1 MRTYNQIHFSQI
13 SEILM
18 QAALGVSAVCGY
30 RCVCSDMIYSLSSLG
45 GERHLWK
52 SGDNKPFY
60 IAIREMGT
68 ESGYKEE
75 CIERCK
81 GLGYPLIIAKIEAD
95 KVCDYNMTIMLTHNW
110 MSGDNNY
117 MEQEFNSL

>member
-1 MRTYNQIHFSQI
+1 MKTYKQINFSQI

-18 QAALGVSAVCGY
+18 QAAIGVSAVCGY

-52 SGDNKPFY
+52 SGDKRPFY
-60 IAIREMGT
+60 IAIREQGT
-68 ESGYKEE
+68 ESGYKED

-81 GLGYPLIIAKIEAD
+81 MLGYPLVIAKIEAD
-95 KVCDYNMTIMLTHNW
+95 KACDYNMTIMFTHGW
-110 MSGDNNY
+110 MSGDNNS

>member
-1 MRTYNQIHFSQI
+1 MKTYNKIHFSQI

-30 RCVCSDMIYSLSSLG
+30 KYVTSDMVYSLNELSSKM
-45 GERHLWK
+45 HIW
-52 SGDNKPFY
+52 SSNIPFY
-60 IAIREMGT
+60 IAIREQGT

-81 GLGYPLIIAKIEAD
+81 GLGCPLIIAKIEKD
-95 KVCDYNMTIMLTHNW
+95 KVCDYNMTIMFTHGW
-110 MSGDNNY
+110 MDRDNDY

>member
-1 MRTYNQIHFSQI
+1 MRTYKQIHFSQI

-30 RCVCSDMIYSLSSLG
+30 KCVCSDMIYSLSSLG
-45 GERHLWK
+45 GERHLWR
-52 SGDNKPFY
+52 SGDKRPFY
-60 IAIREMGT
+60 IAIREQGT
-68 ESGYKEE
+68 ESGYKED

-81 GLGYPLIIAKIEAD
+81 CLGYPLIIAKIEAD

-110 MSGDNNY
+110 MSGDTDY
-117 MEQEFNSL
+117 MKMEFESL

>member
-1 MRTYNQIHFSQI
+1 MKIYNQIHFSQI

-30 RCVCSDMIYSLSSLG
+30 RCVCSDMICSLSSLG
-45 GERHLWK
+45 GRK
-52 SGDNKPFY
+52 SGDKRPFY
-60 IAIREMGT
+60 IAIREQGT
-68 ESGYKEE
+68 ESGYKEY

-81 GLGYPLIIAKIEAD
+81 ILGYPLIVAKIETD
-95 KVCDYNMTIMLTHNW
+95 KVCDYNMTIMFTH
-110 MSGDNNY
+110 SRKDRDNNY

>member
-1 MRTYNQIHFSQI
+1 MKTYNQIHFSHI

-30 RCVCSDMIYSLSSLG
+30 RLVTFDMVHSLSDL
-45 GERHLWK
+45 HDK
-52 SGDNKPFY
+52 SWNDFKEPYY

-68 ESGYKEE
+68 ESGNKAH
-75 CIERCK
+75 CIKRCK
-81 GLGYPLIIAKIEAD
+81 GLGYPLVIAKIEAD
-95 KVCDYNMTIMLTHNW
+95 KVGDYNMTIKFCWNV
-110 MSGDNNY
+110 SNDKKNSD

>member
-1 MRTYNQIHFSQI
+1 MKTYNQILFSQI

-30 RCVCSDMIYSLSSLG
+30 KYVVSDMVISLG
-45 GERHLWK
+45 SLQHKIHSYDIK
-52 SGDNKPFY
+52 SAFY
-60 IAIREMGT
+60 IAIREQGT
-68 ESGYKEE
+68 EEGSKED

-81 GLGYPLIIAKIEAD
+81 CLGYPLIIAKIEKD
-95 KVCDYNMTIMLTHNW
+95 KVCDYNMTIMFTHGW
-110 MSGDNNY
+110 MDRDNNY

>member
-1 MRTYNQIHFSQI
+1 MNTYRKVHFNQI

-18 QAALGVSAVCGY
+18 HAALGVSAVCGHKF
-30 RCVCSDMIYSLSSLG
+30 VTSDMVHSLSDFNRVSY
-45 GERHLWK
+45 EQ
-52 SGDNKPFY
+52 NMKPYY

-68 ESGYKEE
+68 ESGYKEH

-81 GLGYPLIIAKIEAD
+81 GLGYPIIIAKIERD
-95 KVCDYNMTIMLTHNW
+95 EVYDYNMTITFTSGW
-110 MSGDNNY
+110 MDKDNNH

>member
-30 RCVCSDMIYSLSSLG
+30 KYVTSDMVHSLSEWVG
-45 GERHLWK
+45 FKETY
-52 SGDNKPFY
+52 Y
-60 IAIREMGT
+60 IAIREQGT
-68 ESGYKEE
+68 ESGNKEQ

-81 GLGYPLIIAKIEAD
+81 MLGYPIIIAKIEKD
-95 KVCDYNMTIMLTHNW
+95 KFCDYNMTIMFTHGW
-110 MSGDNNY
+110 MNGDNNY